1 MKFLFAIVIIAVIA
15 LIGTRITFLNRRLP
29 MGFRNILLTG
39 VEYIFIGAILGS
51 MGINLID
58 KASLE
63 ALEPFLLFGLSWVGF
78 LFGLQFEIKL
88 LRNLP
93 RFYFT
98 ITAIQA
104 TIAFIIITVLTFII
118 LNYLFDFLLPFNI
131 LASVVLGCIGSCSAQ
146 SAIAIVSQ
154 NHRFKNKALIDLLRY
169 ISSVDGIFALI
180 FFSLAL
186 CIFPNQ
192 EQVEF
197 NAGISFLWIIKS
209 LFTGIV
215 PALILIIL
223 SHTRFTQAEFLV
235 FVIGTVMFSGGLAF
249 QIQHPPLISGLIC
262 GVITANFCRHRIRAL
277 TTAVTAEKSIYI
289 ILLIIIGAGWNFEFN
304 QSLLV
309 AMGYW
314 VWRVVGKLMGN
325 YIATRTFRPKY
336 PVPAMIGFGLL
347 SEGGLAIAII
357 LSLQLLHTTVADY
370 LITIIILSVVANE
383 LISPR
388 LILAQFKH
396 DVIVPYVKKWEN
408 RDQPKPKN

>member
-15 LIGTRITFLNRRLP
+15 LIGTRIPFLNRRLP

-249 QIQHPPLISGLIC
+249 QIQHPPLISGLIF

-289 ILLIIIGAGWNFEFN
+289 ILLII
-304 QSLLV
+304 
-309 AMGYW
+309 Y
-314 VWRVVGKLMGN
+314 K
-325 YIATRTFRPKY
+325 
-336 PVPAMIGFGLL
+336 
-347 SEGGLAIAII
+347 
-357 LSLQLLHTTVADY
+357 
-370 LITIIILSVVANE
+370 
-383 LISPR
+383 
-388 LILAQFKH
+388 
-396 DVIVPYVKKWEN
+396 
-408 RDQPKPKN
+408 